1 MCYPHGYNQ
10 QQLYD
15 TTLVTPLCINFI
27 MDDVRYEM
35 RQTFQQFSL
44 NNVPNLV
51 TVTKKVISYY
61 VEDPIRNF
69 TK

>member
-10 QQLYD
+10 HQLYD